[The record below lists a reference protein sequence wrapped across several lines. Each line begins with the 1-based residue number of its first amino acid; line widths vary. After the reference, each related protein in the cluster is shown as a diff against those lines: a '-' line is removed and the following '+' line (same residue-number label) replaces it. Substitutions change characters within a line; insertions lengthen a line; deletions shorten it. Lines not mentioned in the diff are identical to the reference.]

1 MNESILLVVKAVAVM
16 GALGAVFGLV
26 LGFASKVF
34 AVEKDPR
41 EEAISGCLPGLSAA
55 MGVALKGII
64 DTIESNM
71 LDADDVSG
79 MINTALGVIEN
90 GTY

>member
-34 AVEKDPR
+34 AVEKDDGYVR
-41 EEAISGCLPGLSAA
+41 IT
-55 MGVALKGII
+55 VI
-64 DTIESNM
+64 DAHG
-71 LDADDVSG
+71 DHADTNAYFTDE
-79 MINTALGVIEN
+79 IL
-90 GTY
+90 